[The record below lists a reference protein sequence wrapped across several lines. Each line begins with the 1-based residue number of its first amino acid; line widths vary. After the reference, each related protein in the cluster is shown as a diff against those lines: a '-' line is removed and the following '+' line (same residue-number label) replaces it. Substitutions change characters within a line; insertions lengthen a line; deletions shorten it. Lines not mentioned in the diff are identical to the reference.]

1 MMEEIQTMVSTG
13 SDTTAITLSFATIML
28 ALHQGIQEKEKRCAT
43 YPWKYRQRSYV
54 G

>member
-1 MMEEIQTMVSTG
+1 MEEIQTMVSTG

-43 YPWKYRQRSYV
+43 SLEIPTEILRWMI
-54 G
+54 